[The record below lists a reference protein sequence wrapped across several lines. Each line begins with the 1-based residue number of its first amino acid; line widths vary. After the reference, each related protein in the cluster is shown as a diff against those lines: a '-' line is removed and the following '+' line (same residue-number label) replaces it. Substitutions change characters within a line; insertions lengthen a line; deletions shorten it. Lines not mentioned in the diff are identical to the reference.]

1 MREGEFVFAKEPLIT
16 YSGPLGV
23 VQLLETPILNLLGF
37 ASLVATNASRMV
49 QAVKGK
55 KCIEF
60 GIRRAQGPDGADTAT
75 EFSYLGGF
83 EATSNLNA
91 ASKLNIPCVGTM
103 SHAYITSFNSLED
116 AQDF

>member
-1 MREGEFVFAKEPLIT
+1 MNHEYFTWLREALTIKNLRVKCKIYCYLAMREGEFVFAKEPLIT

-37 ASLVATNASRMV
+37 ASLVSTNASRMV
-49 QAVKGK
+49 QAVNGK

-75 EFSYLGGF
+75 
-83 EATSNLNA
+83 
-91 ASKLNIPCVGTM
+91 
-103 SHAYITSFNSLED
+103 
-116 AQDF
+116 